1 MKETRRIVCI
11 LAEHQDDVTG
21 AQNYDSISFYIL
33 HFAML
38 GSNLR
43 WSVQLQPDPMQ
54 KLCTCKNPQLGSAL
68 LIDVITHF
76 SDSGTRDL
84 DWILK
89 PKFPYKSQR
98 DSCRAVS
105 RAQPLPGPSQWWSI
119 GAELPRPGLGQL
131 FLFIIWDFFQLCQ
144 RYLTDNC
151 RFIVEGLP

>member
-1 MKETRRIVCI
+1 MKWSRQGGLCASWLSIR
-11 LAEHQDDVTG
+11 

-98 DSCRAVS
+98 ASRRAVS
-105 RAQPLPGPSQWWSI
+105 RAQSLPGPSQWWSI
-119 GAELPRPGLGQL
+119 GAELPRPGLDN
-131 FLFIIWDFFQLCQ
+131 FSFWSSEIFSNCVKDIW
-144 RYLTDNC
+144 RT
-151 RFIVEGLP
+151 IVVLLWKDCPK